1 MNNKSMFANTINGIG
16 DHANLSANE
25 CERYGMTWGCDGD
38 CPVFSRGDCKIE
50 DIPAMRDSILNTNR
64 FDDYDI
70 DELNKL
76 YPKLKL

>member
-1 MNNKSMFANTINGIG
+1 
-16 DHANLSANE
+16 
-25 CERYGMTWGCDGD
+25 MTYGCDGG
-38 CPVFSRGDCKIE
+38 CPVFSRGDCKID
-50 DIPAMRDSILNTNR
+50 DISAMRDSILNTNR